1 MDSGLG
7 RQMAA
12 RTTARRGDRNQRR
25 HVHDGSFLYRLH
37 EQMARQQHRSGT
49 AEMLSRANAQQACRG

>member
-25 HVHDGSFLYRLH
+25 HVHDGCFLYRLH
-37 EQMARQQHRSGT
+37 EQARQQHRSGT
-49 AEMLSRANAQQACRG
+49 AEMPSRANAQQACRG